1 MYKIL
6 SRSTGT
12 RVGLSLPENPG
23 NPPVF
28 KPVNRVCVRC
38 GQKPGF
44 DGLISG
50 VSTGTAQ
57 KSMQKQKA
65 VTMRQ
70 KISNN

>member
-1 MYKIL
+1 
-6 SRSTGT
+6 
-12 RVGLSLPENPG
+12 
-23 NPPVF
+23 
-28 KPVNRVCVRC
+28 VNRVCVRC